1 MAARIHI
8 YTVASDF
15 SELAETL
22 RAFASIADQ
31 CSKVLAEGS
40 REHYT
45 DGFNNSLEGLDSLAK
60 LLGSVVGVYAVEP
73 AKLLRVR
80 QAIDLERQ
88 KKSAEKA
95 EAKKLA
101 LEIEAFP
108 KKHRVGPKESKV
120 AAPKQAY
127 EVKPS
132 ESPVL
137 PPVKKHSKRK

>member
-22 RAFASIADQ
+22 RDFAYIADQ

-101 LEIEAFP
+101 LEIESFP
-108 KKHRVGPKESKV
+108 KKSREVQKV
-120 AAPKQAY
+120 SEGAAPKQSF
-127 EVKPS
+127 EVKRA
-132 ESPVL
+132 ESPVSR
-137 PPVKKHSKRK
+137 PAKKHLKKR